1 MTSSLF
7 KHAFVVA
14 GILFFVLLFL
24 IPAAHYR
31 CPSVHGRHCS
41 TSGLMAVLHSIRSF
55 IRSKT
60 FAGSANAALLM
71 DLNSLSPLYLSI
83 DSVNSES
90 GLALPSPIR
99 RC

>member
-14 GILFFVLLFL
+14 GILFFVLLFV

-31 CPSVHGRHCS
+31 PASAHGRHCS

-71 DLNSLSPLYLSI
+71 DLNSLSCLFISI
-83 DSVNSES
+83 DSSSGES
-90 GLALPSPIR
+90 GLVVPSPIR